1 MDDINKG
8 APWHLWVVCVVAV
21 LFNGI
26 GAFDY
31 VMSMTQGASYLASM
45 GMTPE
50 QIAHTLNLPMW
61 MKVVWP
67 TGVWTAEAASVLILL
82 RRSLAFPIF
91 VVSLAVFLISVLYT
105 YVLSDGGAIMG
116 PAMEITSGVIT
127 ALLLFFV
134 WYTRAMT
141 RRGVLV

>member
-1 MDDINKG
+1 MSDANMS
-8 APWHLWVVCVVAV
+8 APWHLWVVGIIAV

-31 VMSMTQGASYLASM
+31 VMSMTQGASYLASV

-50 QIAHTLNLPMW
+50 QIAHYQNLPMW
-61 MKVVWP
+61 MKVIWP

-82 RRSLAFPIF
+82 RRSLAFPVF
-91 VVSLAVFLISVLYT
+91 VVSLTAFLINVFYT
-105 YVLSDGGAIMG
+105 YVLSDGGTIMG
-116 PAMEITSGVIT
+116 PSMAITSIVIT
-127 ALLLFFV
+127 ALLVFFI

-141 RRGVLV
+141 KRGILR

>member
-1 MDDINKG
+1 MHDSKG
-8 APWHLWVVCVVAV
+8 VAPWHLWVVGIIAL
-21 LFNGI
+21 LFNSI

-31 VMSMTQGASYLASM
+31 VMSMTQGASYQASV
-45 GMTPE
+45 GMTSA
-50 QIAHTLNLPMW
+50 QIAHYQNLPMW

-91 VVSLAVFLISVLYT
+91 VVSLTAFLISVLYT

-116 PAMEITSGVIT
+116 PPMAITSAVIT
-127 ALLLFFV
+127 GLLMFFI

-141 RRGVLV
+141 RRGVLT

>member
-1 MDDINKG
+1 MNDAKLK
-8 APWHLWVVCVVAV
+8 APWHLWVVGIIAV
-21 LFNGI
+21 LFNGF

-31 VMSMTQGASYLASM
+31 VMSMTQGVGYLSSM

-67 TGVWTAEAASVLILL
+67 TGVWTAEAASVLLLL
-82 RRSLAFPIF
+82 RRALAFPIF
-91 VVSLAVFLISVLYT
+91 MVSLGAFLISVLYT

-116 PAMEITSGVIT
+116 PAMAITSAVIT
-127 ALLLFFV
+127 GLLLFFI
-134 WYTRAMT
+134 WYARAMT
-141 RRGVLV
+141 RRGVLT

>member
-1 MDDINKG
+1 MDNTKMK
-8 APWHLWVVCVVAV
+8 APWHLWVVGIIAV
-21 LFNGI
+21 LFNSI

-31 VMSMTQGASYLASM
+31 VMTMTQGASYLTSM
-45 GMTPE
+45 GMTSE
-50 QIAHTLNLPMW
+50 QAAHTMNLPMW

-91 VVSLAVFLISVLYT
+91 VVSLAAFLISVLHT
-105 YVLSDGGAIMG
+105 YVLSDGGTIMG
-116 PAMEITSGVIT
+116 PSMAITSAVIT
-127 ALLLFFV
+127 ALLLFFT

-141 RRGVLV
+141 RRGVLT